1 MVLLDESYHL
11 APGSRPNGT
20 DAATVLGP
28 IASMAASR
36 ETAAF
41 LIASDR
47 ARRPSTREFEQLL
60 VARMAADRVEIGI
73 VLKPQFLVW
82 PCKQQTFL

>member
-11 APGSRPNGT
+11 APGSRPKGAV
-20 DAATVLGP
+20 AATDLGP
-28 IASMAASR
+28 MASMVDSR

-47 ARRPSTREFEQLL
+47 ARRPSTREFE
-60 VARMAADRVEIGI
+60 
-73 VLKPQFLVW
+73 
-82 PCKQQTFL
+82 